1 MEKKCGCKGSKGKN
15 YIPDRITLDFNGKEI
30 TNRDLACRNC
40 AYKKRGNTLSCL
52 LFEQKPEAVLVGG
65 ECEKFLRD
73 GSELSGKKGGCGDC
87 GDCGGCR

>member
-15 YIPDRITLDFNGKEI
+15 YIPDRITLDFDGKEI
-30 TNRDLACRNC
+30 TNRDLACRSC

-52 LFEQKPEAVLVGG
+52 LFEQKPEAVLSGG
-65 ECEKFLRD
+65 ECEKFLRN
-73 GSELSGKKGGCGDC
+73 GSELSEKKGGCGDC